1 MTASPKA
8 AAFGHIVLQMKDGS
22 AGPPYPLEE
31 RRYLIGRQSY
41 CDIRVQAPTVSREH
55 AQIQVDDND
64 CVWLVN
70 LSQNN
75 PVKVNKIVHLAR
87 VQLSSGDEFTIGER
101 IFTFERPDGSAAQQ
115 VLSTAISSKCKTPES
130 KTPLG
135 ESKQNT
141 SKSSSA
147 LKPCASPA
155 ALNFDTCGDKEVIF
169 SPPQCSPHAAKASP
183 HRKLPSA
190 IKNQMQGRIGVSCIM
205 SPKKLKSPHK
215 RERTPIKEPETLE
228 NVHENQEE
236 APREILFSIQIDD
249 QQQECSE
256 AKKMKS
262 PVEQSVLNLDSIPQT
277 NECIANRNI
286 DIMQ

>member
-1 MTASPKA
+1 MSDVSYNTQSLAALQAITASPKA
-8 AAFGHIVLQMKDGS
+8 VGFGHIVLQMKDGS

-75 PVKVNKIVHLAR
+75 PVKVNGVVHLTR
-87 VQLSSGDEFTIGER
+87 VQLSSGNEFTIGER
-101 IFTFERPDGSAAQQ
+101 VFTFERPDDSATKQ
-115 VLSTAISSKCKTPES
+115 VISTAISSKCKTPES

-135 ESKQNT
+135 ETKQ
-141 SKSSSA
+141 SSSNASLA
-147 LKPCASPA
+147 LKPCASPSA
-155 ALNFDTCGDKEVIF
+155 FNFDICGDREVIF
-169 SPPQCSPHAAKASP
+169 SPPQSSPHAGKASP
-183 HRKLPSA
+183 HRKLPSG

-215 RERTPIKEPETLE
+215 RVRTPS
-228 NVHENQEE
+228 QEE
-236 APREILFSIQIDD
+236 
-249 QQQECSE
+249 
-256 AKKMKS
+256 
-262 PVEQSVLNLDSIPQT
+262 
-277 NECIANRNI
+277 
-286 DIMQ
+286 